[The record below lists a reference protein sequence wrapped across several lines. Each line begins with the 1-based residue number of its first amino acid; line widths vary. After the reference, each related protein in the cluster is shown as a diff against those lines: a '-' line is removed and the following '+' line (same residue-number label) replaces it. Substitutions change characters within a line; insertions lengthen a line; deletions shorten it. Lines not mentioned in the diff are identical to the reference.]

1 MNRNDRTSLAM
12 RTRRLYHIIKEEVDL
27 YNEYISALIDGEE
40 AKLSNIPDS
49 LQNSTRFEDIQ
60 EGIELLEDMRDK
72 SEELPEIVDDMAS
85 IYDIDITKGKIAV
98 SNNSFSYKENN
109 VETKSKHVHVML
121 TESLLDNIRQ
131 KANDDCNSVNEVVN
145 KSLKMYL
152 ELKGG

>member
-27 YNEYISALIDGEE
+27 YNDYISALIDGEE
-40 AKLSNIPDS
+40 AKLSNMPES
-49 LQNSTRFEDIQ
+49 LQYSTRFEDIQ
-60 EGIELLEDMRDK
+60 EGIELLEEMRDK
-72 SEELPEIVDDMAS
+72 SEELPEMVDDIAS
-85 IYDIDITKGKIAV
+85 VYDIDLTKGKMAGGA
-98 SNNSFSYKENN
+98 NSFSYKENN
-109 VETKSKHVHVML
+109 VETKNKHVHVML

-131 KANDDCNSVNEVVN
+131 KAKADCNSVNEVVN